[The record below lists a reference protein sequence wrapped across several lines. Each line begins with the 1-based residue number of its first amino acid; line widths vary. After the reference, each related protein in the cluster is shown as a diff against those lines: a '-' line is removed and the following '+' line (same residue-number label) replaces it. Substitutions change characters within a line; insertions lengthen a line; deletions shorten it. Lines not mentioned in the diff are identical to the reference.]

1 MKAHSQEATILA
13 LAPLDNAGQALPA
26 QANRKLGQRQGF
38 HRHQLQ
44 TDVHSAFGAGSQTR
58 PKRLLTASGAEVQ
71 TTIR

>member
-13 LAPLDNAGQALPA
+13 WPLWIMLDRLCLLRQTE
-26 QANRKLGQRQGF
+26 KLGQRQGF

-44 TDVHSAFGAGSQTR
+44 IDVHSAFGAGSQTR